1 MQLFSVGYSKK
12 GLGGCA
18 QPPRPF
24 LQRSVSG
31 LLSARRPGHIPAGQY
46 MEMQMLYT
54 LPRLLLPMGLAPLGT
69 HIFILGRSRSALR
82 VSPPHRGGETAA
94 QRRRPIFDGA
104 PGSRLL
110 SARRPSHIPT
120 GQASKEMRSCWE
132 AVFYGENWED
142 PDSGDN
148 KRVLGNE
155 KFLEIPGKC
164 GTMVLYD
171 KQRRSPNVRL
181 SVL

>member
-1 MQLFSVGYSKK
+1 MEGVVRLEEKK
-12 GLGGCA
+12 
-18 QPPRPF
+18 QIPW
-24 LQRSVSG
+24 
-31 LLSARRPGHIPAGQY
+31 RRW
-46 MEMQMLYT
+46 
-54 LPRLLLPMGLAPLGT
+54 
-69 HIFILGRSRSALR
+69 
-82 VSPPHRGGETAA
+82 
-94 QRRRPIFDGA
+94 
-104 PGSRLL
+104 
-110 SARRPSHIPT
+110 T

-148 KRVLGNE
+148 KRVLSNE
-155 KFLEIPGKC
+155 KFLEILGKC